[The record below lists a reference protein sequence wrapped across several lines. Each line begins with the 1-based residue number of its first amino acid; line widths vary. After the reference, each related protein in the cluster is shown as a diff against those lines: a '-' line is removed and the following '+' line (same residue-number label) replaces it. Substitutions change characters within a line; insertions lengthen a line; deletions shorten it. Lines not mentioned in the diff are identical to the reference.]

1 MSTLQH
7 INSSLDHF
15 WPEYQRRFPA
25 FDKPEIVP
33 AETLR
38 GMAPVYMRRL
48 IDQDP
53 SSYYLFVHADPMR
66 GDASRDR
73 MVEFVDDF
81 FYNKLGMPSSYDV
94 EAGQG
99 GDLPREQAV
108 DKEVMPARDDR
119 EYQRY
124 FDEQMAAAE
133 AQRREQ
139 ERQKRIDDL
148 GFDPDDPDIIDA
160 EIGDDGVVRPVQ
172 GAADTKAVGQAQ
184 TTAVGMPKK
193 IWFCV
198 DFHCPAGGMLGYD
211 GNSGRLGGRGG
222 RRFLREAHTDNP
234 VGDIFKAYTW
244 ANGKNLCKGM
254 VSIAKA
260 SPAPGASD
268 SNRELHDKYNL
279 FIVKYSDGTFLWIQ
293 ESADSGSF
301 SIAQPKMD
309 AARAAHWA
317 KIYDVGDMLVATAV
331 ELEAYSLFSEN
342 EKSDPEE
349 MMKEFVEK
357 KENGEVEED
366 EYRRPKNQPHNL
378 HRVDEKDDGEKAED
392 CGESDEDEAED
403 GGKAEDESEE
413 LNESM
418 IRFCDRLIRG

>member
-1 MSTLQH
+1 
-7 INSSLDHF
+7 
-15 WPEYQRRFPA
+15 
-25 FDKPEIVP
+25 
-33 AETLR
+33 
-38 GMAPVYMRRL
+38 
-48 IDQDP
+48 
-53 SSYYLFVHADPMR
+53 
-66 GDASRDR
+66 
-73 MVEFVDDF
+73 
-81 FYNKLGMPSSYDV
+81 
-94 EAGQG
+94 
-99 GDLPREQAV
+99 
-108 DKEVMPARDDR
+108 
-119 EYQRY
+119 
-124 FDEQMAAAE
+124 
-133 AQRREQ
+133 
-139 ERQKRIDDL
+139 
-148 GFDPDDPDIIDA
+148 
-160 EIGDDGVVRPVQ
+160 
-172 GAADTKAVGQAQ
+172 
-184 TTAVGMPKK
+184 MPKK
-193 IWFCV
+193 IFYCV

-260 SPAPGASD
+260 SPAPDAAG

-317 KIYDVGDMLVATAV
+317 EIYDVGDMLAATAV
-331 ELEAYSLFSEN
+331 ELEAYSLFSEA

-378 HRVDEKDDGEKAED
+378 HRVDEKDAPAEYHNDFGSDLLACVKGMNDHDFNSTRVGVWGGFGFDAVVPTAFSGDHVTLEPGDGDMLRLPQFLAGLKEIGVKKLSDVKTLDVYGED
-392 CGESDEDEAED
+392 SEYAGFKWECDIPMKVISLKFSSKKNAPNPKDEFNDFLSEED
-403 GGKAEDESEE
+403 GKNESEE

-418 IRFCDRLIRG
+418 VRFCDRLIRG